1 MIKQRSGKVI
11 NTASVWGR
19 EGAPFCSPYTA
30 SKFGVVGFTESLA
43 REVAAFNINVNAVG
57 PGPVNTELLQ
67 GTAPAWAAYLGISTE
82 GYYEYFCKSM
92 TLLGREI
99 TAEDVSNTVVWLAS
113 EDARNLTGQHILID
127 GGHV

>member
-1 MIKQRSGKVI
+1 MIKQKSGKII
-11 NTASVWGR
+11 NIASAFAK

-43 REVAAFNINVNAVG
+43 REVASFNINVNAVG
-57 PGPVNTELLQ
+57 PGPVNTELLRVM
-67 GTAPAWAAYLGISTE
+67 APAWAAYIGIPAETCYSKWLKA
-82 GYYEYFCKSM
+82 GLFS
-92 TLLGREI
+92 REI

-113 EDARNLTGQHILID
+113 EDARNLTGQHILVD